1 MAKSKDI
8 IEKGAY
14 VHYQIGSFI
23 EVKNFI
29 IANKSDKKCLLLLLA
44 NNSETTVN
52 SVKFTLTQ
60 LDALGKV
67 ISKDDFV
74 FSDLRI
80 TPAGEYALE
89 SGIVLSEKCFD
100 FRVKMIYALS
110 GEYKYVFKKGQAI
123 QSYDP
128 RGYKK
133 KKSYAKDA
141 GYVQVG
147 RRRVKDGRLH
157 GLIAFLA
164 VAAVAVVTAYV
175 LLGAVLV

>member
-1 MAKSKDI
+1 MAKNRDI

-44 NNSETTVN
+44 NNSETTVS

-67 ISKDDFV
+67 ISKDDFI
-74 FSDLRI
+74 FSDIKI

-89 SGIVLSEKCFD
+89 SGIVLSEKCVD

-110 GEYKYVFKKGQAI
+110 GEYKYVFKNGQAL

-133 KKSYAKDA
+133 KKAYAKDA

-147 RRRVKDGRLH
+147 RSRVKDGRFH

-164 VAAVAVVTAYV
+164 VAAVVVVAAYV
-175 LLGAVLV
+175 VIGGLLV